1 LERTGRTTSRIS
13 FHADGTVFRSVPGE
27 ASIDPARPPHTPTH
41 GVWRY
46 LGKGRFG
53 VTMWDIFSIN
63 TGQLL
68 HYMKIRLEVTLD
80 DDRDEASARAIL
92 EVLDPQGVVLQSRT
106 GTISFVRIPFE
117 PLESAAILTGSV
129 ARARGICPSS
139 HRPGPYRGAR
149 AGASAF

>member
-1 LERTGRTTSRIS
+1 M
-13 FHADGTVFRSVPGE
+13 PGE

-53 VTMWDIFSIN
+53 VTMWDIFSDIN

-68 HYMKIRLEVTLD
+68 HYMKIRLKVTLD

-117 PLESAAILTGSV
+117 PLE
-129 ARARGICPSS
+129 
-139 HRPGPYRGAR
+139 
-149 AGASAF
+149 